1 MCIGKTK
8 TDMEEDVQKLLLN
21 FIRGLQIANCDT
33 YLVRPSITGLQEGR
47 QRSYVTIGYPNGI
60 VYKGAFAYAEGL
72 ITIGTKD
79 KRDALGLPN
88 AGEITRISNIIRKA
102 FPYLSDDY
110 SLLDF
115 EFSSDDSDG
124 MGWHEYYYSFHIYI
138 NKSN

>member
-1 MCIGKTK
+1 MRG
-8 TDMEEDVQKLLLN
+8 DMEEEIQKLLLG
-21 FIRGLQIANCDT
+21 FIRNLNIRNCDA
-33 YLVRPSITGLQEGR
+33 YLVRPHILGSQENR

-60 VYKGAFAYAEGL
+60 DYKGAFAFAEGL

-79 KRDALGLPN
+79 KMDTLGLPN

-102 FPYLSDDY
+102 FPYITEDY